1 MSSVKGLDTVLSNL
15 KKEGANIEECIF
27 KGIENALKI
36 GQTDAKMNAPAGNNE
51 GDVSKGHLRE
61 LIFTQTENNKGK
73 IEGAVY
79 GTAPHHPYVEF
90 GTGPT
95 GNGTYP
101 YTIKGYS
108 LHYKANKWK
117 VKIPFL
123 VSEKDSGIRYIA
135 GQVAQPHMYPAMLLV
150 EKNLISEI
158 KKASRR

>member
-1 MSSVKGLDTVLSNL
+1 MASVKGLDGILSNL
-15 KKEGANIEECIF
+15 KKEGTN
-27 KGIENALKI
+27 IENAIFYGISNSLKI
-36 GQTDAKMNAPAGNNE
+36 GQADAKMNAPVKNGE
-51 GDVSKGHLRE
+51 LRE
-61 LIFTQTENNKGK
+61 K
-73 IEGAVY
+73 ILVHMQKDTKKIQGCLY
-79 GTAPHHPYVEF
+79 GTSEHHPYVEF

-101 YTIKGYS
+101 YTIKGYT
-108 LHYKANKWK
+108 LHYKTNKWK

-123 VSEKDSGIRYIA
+123 VNENDSGIRYIA